1 MTVFIFKFSQINALK
16 LSIISSNCSLPGNIF
31 ELYKNNDIIFEISS
45 NRLGATVVLNSKNE
59 IEGIITD
66 GDLRRMLEKNQDIET
81 LTAKDIMSIKPRT
94 IAKDKLAIEAFYI
107 MENNNITQMI
117 VANDKKYIGMIHLHD
132 ILKEGIV

>member
-1 MTVFIFKFSQINALK
+1 M
-16 LSIISSNCSLPGNIF
+16 
-31 ELYKNNDIIFEISS
+31 NNE
-45 NRLGATVVLNSKNE
+45 NE

-66 GDLRRMLEKNQDIET
+66 GDLRRMLEKNQEIET
-81 LTAKDIMSIKPRT
+81 LKAKDIMSINPKT